1 MAPTLLIALIRRI
14 GFIATTLLPA
24 SLAYSAHM
32 ATSQAH
38 VCASAIVELMHGRS
52 PDPVQV
58 FSNTCYSFV
67 GGKRAMHVANVY
79 RYNAG
84 KRLCS
89 LNKVMVFRLVHLSK
103 RGNMQMLGKATFG
116 LMYLPNE

>member
-14 GFIATTLLPA
+14 GFIATTLLSA
-24 SLAYSAHM
+24 SLAYSAQM
-32 ATSQAH
+32 ATSQAR
-38 VCASAIVELMHGRS
+38 VCASAIVELMQGRS
-52 PDPVQV
+52 PDPAQA

-89 LNKVMVFRLVHLSK
+89 LNKVVVFRLVHLSK
-103 RGNMQMLGKATFG
+103 RGNMQMLGKATFC

>member
-52 PDPVQV
+52 PDPAQV

-67 GGKRAMHVANVY
+67 GGIRAMHVANAY

-84 KRLCS
+84 KKIMFS
-89 LNKVMVFRLVHLSK
+89 EQGGGVSASPSEQEGKYANAWESK
-103 RGNMQMLGKATFG
+103 IWSDVLT
-116 LMYLPNE
+116 